1 MDGIHFNERDFFQEQ
16 QEQDRCWK
24 WPLNLAVFLH
34 VVVFAASIFLPELI
48 ERKPL
53 LDNVVTV
60 DLVSMPEP
68 ASLPSAPA
76 KPVAKPPESITPVKV
91 PEPEPAPEPEVAEV
105 SVAPEP
111 EVAPEPSAP
120 AKPISLKPL
129 KRKIRKAKDTRL
141 AEEKE
146 RERRAKALQQ
156 ETLDRKKAKQAKK
169 RAEKSRRQK
178 TLAEARRAEQE
189 ADRAVTRARQEL
201 ASMIRETGT
210 ASTAGR
216 SSGASSGRKVQ
227 SIAVQQYASSLNA
240 WIGSHWKI
248 PEMLKKNRN
257 LKTMVALTIRRDG
270 SIVNMQIEQKSGD
283 PFFDQSVMKAL
294 HSASP
299 MPRFPGV
306 MTETSQEFI
315 LGFTPFG
322 LEL

>member
-1 MDGIHFNERDFFQEQ
+1 MDGIHFNDRDFFQEQ
-16 QEQDRCWK
+16 REDDRCWK
-24 WPLNLAVFLH
+24 WPLNLAIALH

-48 ERKPL
+48 GRRPL

-68 ASLPSAPA
+68 AAVPPAPVQ
-76 KPVAKPPESITPVKV
+76 PVAKPAELKTPVKA
-91 PEPEPAPEPEVAEV
+91 PEPVPEPEVAEV

-111 EVAPEPSAP
+111 EIAPEPSAP

-129 KRKIRKAKDTRL
+129 KRKIKKAKDTRL

-156 ETLDRKKAKQAKK
+156 ETLDRKKAEQAKK
-169 RAEKSRRQK
+169 RADKLRRQK
-178 TLAEARRAEQE
+178 ALSEARRTQQE
-189 ADRAVTRARQEL
+189 ADRAVARARQEL

-257 LKTMVALTIRRDG
+257 LKTLVALTIRRDG